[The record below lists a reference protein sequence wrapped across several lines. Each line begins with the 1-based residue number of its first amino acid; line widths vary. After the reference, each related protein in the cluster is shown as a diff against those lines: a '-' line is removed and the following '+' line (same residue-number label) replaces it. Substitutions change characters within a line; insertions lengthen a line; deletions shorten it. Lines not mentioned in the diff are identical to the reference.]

1 MEVRIGNSVAAV
13 SFVVM
18 EIAQINVLTELGVVQ
33 GHKCGCGVSSLLSSC
48 LDRKMWAMVDCGYG

>member
-1 MEVRIGNSVAAV
+1 MEARIGNSVAAV

-18 EIAQINVLTELGVVQ
+18 EVAQINVLTELGMVQ

-48 LDRKMWAMVDCGYG
+48 LAREDVGYG